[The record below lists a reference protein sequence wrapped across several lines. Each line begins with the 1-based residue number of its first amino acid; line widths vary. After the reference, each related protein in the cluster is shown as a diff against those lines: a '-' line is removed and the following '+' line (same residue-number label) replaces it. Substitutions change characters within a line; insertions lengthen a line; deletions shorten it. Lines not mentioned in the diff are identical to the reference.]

1 MKSCFFSAVAIALL
15 ASCSGSE
22 VDEVIDNGQPV
33 AINLSG
39 GVQATTVVSRA
50 PITSGSKFTATV
62 LGWEAADATPPAYTS
77 EAKWNS
83 TTEEITA
90 SSTAGKITLTAP
102 QYYQSNGFKTYMKAI
117 SPVGTATGGIYTFA
131 PVLATDGSVDVL
143 VADAVSGD
151 KVTPVGALAFKHAL
165 TQFNFEV
172 KKGEGL
178 GDDVKVTS
186 ITLKGAELPTAVNLN
201 DNSLTSVA
209 VSSISALT
217 GGTTVIGDVEA
228 PAGGNPVMVAPIAA
242 ANLTLDIVTS
252 AGTFDGV
259 KVTTTGDNF
268 IAGTSYTITL
278 TFQKKKIDT
287 TASVADW
294 VDGTG
299 SGTVE

>member
-33 AINLSG
+33 AINLSA
-39 GVQATTVVSRA
+39 GVQTATAVSRA

-77 EAKWNS
+77 DAKWNS

-90 SSTAGKITLTAP
+90 SPTASEITLTP
-102 QYYQSNGFKTYMKAI
+102 LQYYQSNGLKTYMKAI
-117 SPVGTATGGIYTFA
+117 SPVGTATGGTYTFA
-131 PVLATDGSVDVL
+131 PVLVTDGSVDVL

-178 GDDVKVTS
+178 GDDVTVTS
-186 ITLKGAELPTAVNLN
+186 IQLNDVQLPTGVDLSN
-201 DNSLTSVA
+201 NSLKLGAATK
-209 VSSISALT
+209 ISALT
-217 GGTTVIGDVEA
+217 GGTTVIGA
-228 PAGGNPVMVAPIAA
+228 SAASAGAPVMVAPIAA

-252 AGTFDGV
+252 AGTFGGV
-259 KVTTTGDNF
+259 KVTTTGDDF

-294 VDGTG
+294 VDSTG

>member
-33 AINLSG
+33 AINLSA
-39 GVQATTVVSRA
+39 GVQTATAVSRA

-62 LGWEAADATPPAYTS
+62 LGWETADATPPTYTS

-83 TTEEITA
+83 TAEEITA
-90 SSTAGKITLTAP
+90 SSTAADITLTPP

-117 SPVGTATGGIYTFA
+117 SPVGTATTSTYTFTA
-131 PVLATDGSVDVL
+131 PLTDGSVDVL

-151 KVTPVGALAFKHAL
+151 KVTSVGALAFKHAL

-178 GDDVKVTS
+178 GDDVTVTS
-186 ITLKGAELPTAVNLN
+186 IQLNGVQLPTGVDLSN
-201 DNSLTSVA
+201 NSLKLGAATN
-209 VSSISALT
+209 ISALT
-217 GGTTVIGDVEA
+217 GGTTVIGASAA

-259 KVTTTGDNF
+259 KVTTTGGDF
-268 IAGTSYTITL
+268 MAGTSYTITL

-287 TASVADW
+287 TASVAEW
-294 VDGTG
+294 VVGTG

>member
-33 AINLSG
+33 AINLSA
-39 GVQATTVVSRA
+39 GVQTATAVSRA

-90 SSTAGKITLTAP
+90 SSTAGEITLTTP

-117 SPVGTATGGIYTFA
+117 SPVGTATAGTYTFA

-143 VADAVSGD
+143 VTDAVSGD
-151 KVTPVGALAFKHAL
+151 KVISVGALAFKHAL

-178 GDDVKVTS
+178 GDDVTVTS
-186 ITLKGAELPTAVNLN
+186 IKLKDVQLPTGVDLSN
-201 DNSLTSVA
+201 NSLKLGTA
-209 VSSISALT
+209 TNISALT
-217 GGTTVIGDVEA
+217 GGTTVIGASAA

-259 KVTTTGDNF
+259 KVTTTGDDF

>member
-1 MKSCFFSAVAIALL
+1 MKSCFFSAVVMALL

-39 GVQATTVVSRA
+39 GVQTATAVSRA

-77 EAKWNS
+77 DAKWNS

-90 SSTAGKITLTAP
+90 SSIAGKITLTTP

-117 SPVGTATGGIYTFA
+117 SPVGTVATSTYTFTA
-131 PVLATDGSVDVL
+131 PLTDGSVDVL

-178 GDDVKVTS
+178 GDDVTVTS
-186 ITLKGAELPTAVNLN
+186 IQLNDVQLPTGVDLSN
-201 DNSLTSVA
+201 NSLKLGAATN
-209 VSSISALT
+209 ISALT
-217 GGTTVIGDVEA
+217 SGTTVIGA
-228 PAGGNPVMVAPIAA
+228 SAASAGAPVMVAPIAA
-242 ANLTLDIVTS
+242 ADLTLDIVTS

-259 KVTTTGDNF
+259 KVTTTGDDF
-268 IAGTSYTITL
+268 MAGTSYTITL
-278 TFQKKKIDT
+278 TFQKKKINT